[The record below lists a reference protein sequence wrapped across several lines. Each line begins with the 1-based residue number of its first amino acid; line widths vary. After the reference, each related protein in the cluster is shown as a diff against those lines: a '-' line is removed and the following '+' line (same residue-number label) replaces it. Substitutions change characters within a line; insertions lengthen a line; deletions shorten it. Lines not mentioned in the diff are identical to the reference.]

1 MFAGIGGFRTGL
13 TRAGGFRCVGHC
25 EIDKY
30 ANASYEAIY
39 EPGKE
44 ERYYHDA
51 TKSTPQTC
59 RTSTFCAE
67 DSLVRHFQSLAEERA
82 LTTPAALSSLKLPD
96 WLNPNDLR
104 IFCSKTFRDCCRM
117 TKAGRF
123 LSSSPRLMTW
133 GTAWNGWCL
142 TANILESPNPEGGC
156 SLSAIL
162 IPDAPEKY
170 FLSSAQV
177 EKLLYKSSEAR
188 KAPVSTTQTE

>member
-1 MFAGIGGFRTGL
+1 MRPFMSR
-13 TRAGGFRCVGHC
+13 
-25 EIDKY
+25 
-30 ANASYEAIY
+30 
-39 EPGKE
+39 
-44 ERYYHDA
+44 ERRNDII
-51 TKSTPQTC
+51 TMPQKSTPQTC

-67 DSLVRHFQSLAEERA
+67 DSLVRHFQSLAKERA

-142 TANILESPNPEGGC
+142 TANILESRNPEGGC